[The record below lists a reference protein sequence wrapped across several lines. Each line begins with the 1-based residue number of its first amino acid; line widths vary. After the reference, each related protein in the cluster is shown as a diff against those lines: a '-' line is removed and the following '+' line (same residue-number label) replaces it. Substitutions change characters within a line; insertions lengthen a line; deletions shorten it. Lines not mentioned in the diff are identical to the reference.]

1 MKIKRKEVGGGGVG
15 GIETGGKIKI
25 KSRERKRRR
34 KQSIIR

>member
-1 MKIKRKEVGGGGVG
+1 MKIKRKEVGGVG

>member
-1 MKIKRKEVGGGGVG
+1 MKIKRKEVGVGWGV
-15 GIETGGKIKI
+15 IETGGKIKI

>member
-1 MKIKRKEVGGGGVG
+1 MKIKRKEVGGVGG

>member
-1 MKIKRKEVGGGGVG
+1 MKIKCKEVGG

>member
-1 MKIKRKEVGGGGVG
+1 MKIKRKEVGGGMG